1 MRSING
7 FRARLSTG
15 AIALILLAVAA
26 TALQADSG
34 DDSIRRSRAAGI
46 DVAVSLEDLDSLAGG
61 EIDYLE
67 FTVSLDTHF
76 SDLFRFDVAELSRL
90 AIDGSARD
98 GIAFQWRGNS
108 ETSHHRNGTL
118 RARVTGD
125 SLSLEQGA
133 EVELRILDVGTG
145 VRTFTWEL

>member
-26 TALQADSG
+26 TALHADG
-34 DDSIRRSRAAGI
+34 GDSIRKSRAAGI

-67 FTVSLDTHF
+67 FAVSLDTHF

-98 GIAFQWRGNS
+98 DVAFEWEGDS

-118 RARVTGD
+118 RVRVTGE
-125 SLSLEQGA
+125 SLSLGA
-133 EVELRILDVGTG
+133 GSEVELRIVEIGTD